1 MVSISYTSE
10 VNDFT
15 IFMRQGMDV
24 DGAFKVFKE
33 QFDWLYAESAN
44 SGRFMNVGLGQPFRI
59 RALRDF
65 LQYVKQFDDIW
76 FATRE
81 QIAEWYLQHHAG
93 HIA

>member
-33 QFDWLYAESAN
+33 QFDWLYPRVRTADVS
-44 SGRFMNVGLGQPFRI
+44 
-59 RALRDF
+59 
-65 LQYVKQFDDIW
+65 
-76 FATRE
+76 
-81 QIAEWYLQHHAG
+81 
-93 HIA
+93 